1 MKIDK
6 FTDFTSP
13 VSALENK
20 KLFEPIDNF
29 DEENSNSFAD
39 MLSSAISDVNGLQKI
54 AVQKNLDLAAGRI
67 EDISEVMIAAE
78 KASIALSL
86 TSQVRTR
93 VVEAYQE
100 IMRMQM

>member
-6 FTDFTSP
+6 FADFTSP

-20 KLFEPIDNF
+20 KLFEPVGNLDEDNG
-29 DEENSNSFAD
+29 NSFAE
-39 MLSSAISDVNGLQKI
+39 MLSSAISDVNGLQKV
-54 AVQKNLDLAAGRI
+54 AEQKNLDLAAGRI

-78 KASIALSL
+78 KASLALSL